1 MTPIE
6 IPLMTEIFDKES
18 KEAAIFTEALAC
30 RKAANELLAEERYM
44 DAMERTVAALLAMRD
59 FPDFDNVE
67 FRALLVALLFD
78 LSEIHFALKNYKQSE
93 KELDVLF
100 KVLDNLVKLD
110 ENRFGKYHILAMEL
124 STRILRSRKKAL
136 DLLVKQQINAGALY
150 EKVNAGVV
158 AATDKL
164 VDSLRNVGQLLASTG
179 DLKAALKFY
188 AEAIKYSKK
197 RTGRVTRKEVKMT
210 IEMAEIMMRLKA
222 MRPRALR
229 LLNAVLPHA
238 EALETIELERD
249 ILALIEVINSEQQ
262 NESAWKNFFRNIT
275 LAAKSKFS
283 KKQQANPEAE
293 ANEEANPEAEAN
305 EEVNL
310 EVEVEEET
318 VPEVEEEIMVEIE
331 TPEEP
336 KAEVESTEEP
346 KAKVE
351 SPEEPKAEA
360 EPAEEG
366 KTETPA
372 EESEEPEK
380 TPEA

>member
-1 MTPIE
+1 
-6 IPLMTEIFDKES
+6 
-18 KEAAIFTEALAC
+18 
-30 RKAANELLAEERYM
+30 M

-100 KVLDNLVKLD
+100 KVLDSLVKLD
-110 ENRFGKYHILAMEL
+110 ENRFGKFHILAMEL

-210 IEMAEIMMRLKA
+210 LLVGILPDKLLYDRF
-222 MRPRALR
+222 RTLR
-229 LLNAVLPHA
+229 K
-238 EALETIELERD
+238 D
-249 ILALIEVINSEQQ
+249 
-262 NESAWKNFFRNIT
+262 
-275 LAAKSKFS
+275 KSDK
-283 KKQQANPEAE
+283 
-293 ANEEANPEAEAN
+293 
-305 EEVNL
+305 L
-310 EVEVEEET
+310 
-318 VPEVEEEIMVEIE
+318 
-331 TPEEP
+331 
-336 KAEVESTEEP
+336 
-346 KAKVE
+346 
-351 SPEEPKAEA
+351 
-360 EPAEEG
+360 
-366 KTETPA
+366 
-372 EESEEPEK
+372 
-380 TPEA
+380 